1 MRPSWGERLA
11 ARTLRFIPV
20 WLALEPERV
29 LINAAC
35 VVIGVLALVRQ
46 PRPDSV
52 LAAWPEFLRV
62 EWGLGM
68 AVGGFLVVY
77 GFVRKRRVGRV
88 GLLAVAL
95 CSLSFVVSSWLDFG
109 LDKFLVGVIFL
120 FVALAKLL
128 RLLVSSGVRAH
139 MLTRPPLDPPPPG
152 RHERPEGHD
161 LA

>member
-1 MRPSWGERLA
+1 MQPSWGERLA
-11 ARTLRFIPV
+11 ARTLRFIPE

-35 VVIGVLALVRQ
+35 VVIGVLALAQ
-46 PRPDSV
+46 DPRPDSV
-52 LAAWPEFLRV
+52 VAAWPVWLRV
-62 EWGLGM
+62 EWALGM

-88 GLLAVAL
+88 GLLSVAL
-95 CSLSFVVSSWLDFG
+95 CSLFYVGSSFLNFG
-109 LDKFLVGVIFL
+109 LDRFLVAIIFL
-120 FVALAKLL
+120 FIALAKLL

-161 LA
+161 VA